1 MQFKFL
7 PLGVSFLRK
16 DINEM
21 TFMLKKKIIV
31 EKQLTKI

>member
-7 PLGVSFLRK
+7 PPGVSFLRK

-21 TFMLKKKIIV
+21 TYMLNKKIIV
-31 EKQLTKI
+31 EKQLSKN